1 MRKRILILLLC
12 LTMLL
17 GVLAGCSN
25 DSDIITQEQAMEV
38 ALEDAGVTADQIT
51 DTHIHIM
58 EQNGEPCYSI
68 HYNVGSTAYSF
79 MVSVS
84 TGKIVGYG
92 H

>member
-1 MRKRILILLLC
+1 MKKRTLALLLC
-12 LTMLL
+12 LTLLL
-17 GVLAGCSN
+17 GVLAGCGN

-38 ALEDAGVTADQIT
+38 ALKDAGVSADQIS

-68 HYNVGSTAYSF
+68 HFNVGSTAYSF
-79 MVSVS
+79 MISVS

>member
-1 MRKRILILLLC
+1 MKKRFFALLVC

-17 GVLAGCSN
+17 GILAGCGN
-25 DSDIITQEQAMEV
+25 DSDIVSQEQAMKI
-38 ALEDAGVTADQIT
+38 ALEDAGVSADQIT

-58 EQNGEPCYSI
+58 EQDGEPCYSI
-68 HYNVGSTAYSF
+68 HFNVGSIAYSF

>member
-1 MRKRILILLLC
+1 MKKRVFALLLC
-12 LTMLL
+12 CIMLL
-17 GVLAGCSN
+17 CVLAGCGD
-25 DSDIITQEQAMEV
+25 DSDIISQEKAMSI
-38 ALEDAGVTADQIT
+38 ALEDAGVSADQIS

-68 HYNVGSTAYSF
+68 HFNVGSTAYSF